1 MAGSK
6 GIFCYELLAMGYW
19 LKNFI
24 SKNLYTMIEKLNWII
39 EKYEELMAKSISP
52 EVIADQ
58 KESIRI
64 NKEISNMQERYDLA
78 KEYITLWNQL
88 EEAKEILNTESDE
101 EMLEIAKEQ
110 KKDSEEKL
118 AEVENKLKIALLPQ
132 DPNDD
137 KNIFLEIRP
146 AAWWDEAALF
156 GAELLKM
163 YLAYAQ
169 KKWWK
174 PEIVE
179 EQLTDIW
186 GVKFVMVKISWD
198 KVYSLMKFESG
209 VHRVQRI
216 PETES
221 QWRVHTS
228 TVTVAIMPE
237 VDDVSIYI
245 DPKDV
250 TMDTYAASSSWW
262 QNANKNQTGIRL
274 HHIPTGIIV
283 DIWDSK
289 SQIKN
294 KEKAFE
300 VLKSRLYQIEL
311 DKQQKEQKELRWN
324 QIGTWDRSEKIR
336 TYNFPQDRITDHRIH
351 KSWSNIPVILA
362 GELDDVLNSLVV
374 ENQAMLLEKVEK
386 SE

>member
-1 MAGSK
+1 
-6 GIFCYELLAMGYW
+6 
-19 LKNFI
+19 
-24 SKNLYTMIEKLNWII
+24 MIEKLNWII

-52 EVIADQ
+52 EVVADP
-58 KESIRI
+58 KESIKI

-78 KEYITLWNQL
+78 KEYTTLWNQL

-110 KKDSEEKL
+110 KKESEEKL
-118 AEVENKLKIALLPQ
+118 AEVEGKLKIALLPQ

-163 YLAYAQ
+163 YLAFAQ

-186 GVKFVMVKISWD
+186 WVKFVMVKISWD

-221 QWRVHTS
+221 QGRVHTS

-283 DIWDSK
+283 DIGDSK

-324 QIGTWDRSEKIR
+324 QIWTWDRSEKIR

>member
-1 MAGSK
+1 
-6 GIFCYELLAMGYW
+6 
-19 LKNFI
+19 
-24 SKNLYTMIEKLNWII
+24 MIEKLNWII

-52 EVIADQ
+52 EVVADP
-58 KESIRI
+58 KESIKI
-64 NKEISNMQERYDLA
+64 NKEISSMQERYDLA
-78 KEYITLWNQL
+78 KEYTTLWNQL

-110 KKDSEEKL
+110 KKESEEKL
-118 AEVENKLKIALLPQ
+118 AEVESKLKIALLPQ

-146 AAWWDEAALF
+146 AAGWDEAALF

-163 YLAYAQ
+163 YLAFAQ
-169 KKWWK
+169 KKWWR

-186 GVKFVMVKISWD
+186 WVKFVMVKISWD

-262 QNANKNQTGIRL
+262 QNANKNQTWIRL

-283 DIWDSK
+283 DIGDSK

-324 QIGTWDRSEKIR
+324 QIWTWDRSEKIR

>member
-1 MAGSK
+1 
-6 GIFCYELLAMGYW
+6 
-19 LKNFI
+19 
-24 SKNLYTMIEKLNWII
+24 MIEKLNWII

-52 EVIADQ
+52 EVIADP
-58 KESIRI
+58 KESIKI
-64 NKEISNMQERYDLA
+64 NKEISSMQERYDLA
-78 KEYITLWNQL
+78 KEYTTLWKQL

-118 AEVENKLKIALLPQ
+118 TEVEGKLKIALLPQ

-163 YLAYAQ
+163 YLSFAQ

-186 GVKFVMVKISWD
+186 WVKFVMVKISWD
-198 KVYSLMKFESG
+198 KVYSLMKFESW

-221 QWRVHTS
+221 QGRVHTS

-245 DPKDV
+245 DPKNV

-262 QNANKNQTGIRL
+262 QNANKNQTWIRL
-274 HHIPTGIIV
+274 HHIPTWIIV

-362 GELDDVLNSLVV
+362 WELDDVLNSLVV